1 MRIAFDIDGVVLNS
15 IEVILEHINHVMG
28 KNIVIDELVSWE
40 LEALGVD
47 FKTLWAA
54 VDYMYRQ
61 PKIEPYHGALETL
74 TKIHKETSEPL
85 LFITGR
91 RDPETAQRQLRALD
105 WNGHMPEMIV
115 TGGTRDKRTYLIDNA
130 VDFIIE
136 DDVQH
141 FRDYI
146 EAGIGVGLMVR
157 PWNRKASV
165 PVTRRFEGWHDLW
178 EWVREVKS
186 LDG

>member
-1 MRIAFDIDGVVLNS
+1 MKIAFDIDGVVLNS
-15 IEVILEHINHVMG
+15 IEVILEHINQAMG
-28 KNIVIDELVSWE
+28 RTLTVDELVSWE
-40 LEALGVD
+40 LEDLGVD

-54 VDYMYRQ
+54 VDYMYHQ
-61 PKIEPYHGALETL
+61 PRVEPYLGALETL
-74 TKIHKETSEPL
+74 TKIHKETGEPL

-91 RDPETAQRQLRALD
+91 RDPGTALRQLSALD
-105 WNGHMPEMIV
+105 WDGDMPEMIV
-115 TGGTRDKRTYLIDNA
+115 TGGTRDKRNYLVENA

-141 FRDYI
+141 FRDYL
-146 EAGIGVGLMVR
+146 EAGVGVGLMVR

-165 PVTRRFEGWHDLW
+165 PVSRRFEGWHDLW

-186 LDG
+186 LTG